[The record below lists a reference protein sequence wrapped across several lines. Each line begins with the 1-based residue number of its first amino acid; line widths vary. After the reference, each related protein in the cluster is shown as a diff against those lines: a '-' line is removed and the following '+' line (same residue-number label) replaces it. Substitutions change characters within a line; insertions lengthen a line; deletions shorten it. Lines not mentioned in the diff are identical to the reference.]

1 MTVPWTFH
9 EMAAGF
15 LNTSS
20 ILMCPH
26 GGKVEFIS
34 ANTRV
39 KAMGDYMLRTS
50 DKFTITGCSLNIAGV
65 PHPCLRVQWMQP
77 TTKSQVQSNSTLT
90 KDNIGLCVAT
100 DQAVQGTVTISF
112 TQPRVTGV

>member
-1 MTVPWTFH
+1 
-9 EMAAGF
+9 MAARF

-20 ILMCPH
+20 VLMCPH
-26 GGKVEFIS
+26 GGKVQLVS

-65 PHPCLRVQWMQP
+65 PHPCVRVQWMQP
-77 TTKSQVQSNSTLT
+77 ATRSQVQSDSTLT
-90 KDNIGLCVAT
+90 KDNIGLCVAA

-112 TQPRVTGV
+112 AQLRVTGV